1 MAKIHVKKNDS
12 VFVLS
17 GKDAGKT
24 GKILDVFPGVSRVVV
39 EGVNII
45 SRHTKPKGRYQQ
57 GGIIKREAPLHSSNV
72 MLVCPKCDRP
82 TRVGHSVQENGDK
95 ARVCK
100 KCGAVIDIITTA
112 KTPAGK

>member
-1 MAKIHVKKNDS
+1 MAKVHVKKNDS
-12 VFVLS
+12 VFILS

-24 GKILDVFPGVSRVVV
+24 GKILDVFPDDNRVVV
-39 EGVNII
+39 EGVNFI

-57 GGIIKREAPLHSSNV
+57 GGIIRREAPVHGSNV

-82 TRVGHSVQENGDK
+82 TRVGRAIQENGDK
-95 ARVCK
+95 VRVCK
-100 KCGAVIDIITTA
+100 KCSAVIDIVTKA

>member
-1 MAKIHVKKNDS
+1 MAKVHVKKNDS
-12 VFVLS
+12 VFILS

-24 GKILDVFPGVSRVVV
+24 GKILDVFPDDNRVVV
-39 EGVNII
+39 EGVNFI

-57 GGIIKREAPLHSSNV
+57 GGIIRREASVHGSNV

-82 TRVGHSVQENGDK
+82 TRVGRAIQENGDK
-95 ARVCK
+95 VRVCK
-100 KCGAVIDIITTA
+100 KCSAVIDIVAKA

>member
-1 MAKIHVKKNDS
+1 MAKVHVKKNDS
-12 VFVLS
+12 VFILS

-24 GKILDVFPGVSRVVV
+24 GKILDVFPDDNRVVV
-39 EGVNII
+39 EGVNFI

-57 GGIIKREAPLHSSNV
+57 GGIIRREAPLHGSNV

-82 TRVGHSVQENGDK
+82 TRVGRAIQENGDK
-95 ARVCK
+95 VRVCK
-100 KCGAVIDIITTA
+100 KCSAVIDIVTKA

>member
-1 MAKIHVKKNDS
+1 MAKVHVKKNDS
-12 VFVLS
+12 VFILS

-24 GKILDVFPGVSRVVV
+24 GKILDVFPDDNRVVV
-39 EGVNII
+39 EGVNFI

-57 GGIIKREAPLHSSNV
+57 GGIIRREAPVHGSNV

-82 TRVGHSVQENGDK
+82 TRVGRAIQENGDK
-95 ARVCK
+95 VRVCK
-100 KCGAVIDIITTA
+100 KCSAVIDIVAKA

>member
-1 MAKIHVKKNDS
+1 MAKVHVKKNDS
-12 VFVLS
+12 VFILS

-24 GKILDVFPGVSRVVV
+24 GKILDVFPDDNRVVV
-39 EGVNII
+39 EGVNFV

-57 GGIIKREAPLHSSNV
+57 GGIIRREAPLHGSNV

-82 TRVGHSVQENGDK
+82 TRVGRAIQENGDK
-95 ARVCK
+95 VRVCK
-100 KCGAVIDIITTA
+100 KCSAVIDIVTKA

>member
-1 MAKIHVKKNDS
+1 MAKVHVKKNDS

-82 TRVGHSVQENGDK
+82 TRVGEHSSDTRSPRTHGDC
-95 ARVCK
+95 AQHGVPHMSG
-100 KCGAVIDIITTA
+100 GA
-112 KTPAGK
+112 